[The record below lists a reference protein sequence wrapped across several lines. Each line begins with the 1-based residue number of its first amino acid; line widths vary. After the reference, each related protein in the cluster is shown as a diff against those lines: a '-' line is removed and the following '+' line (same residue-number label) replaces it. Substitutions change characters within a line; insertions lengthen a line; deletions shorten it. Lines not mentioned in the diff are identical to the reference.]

1 MCQASLRLSNERYSK
16 LHIRAQLCAAV
27 TTLARRVLQLS
38 STALC
43 DAPAA
48 IAAKAPALFR
58 GVFDDTTSILD
69 HVSKARGAPWLV
81 PARGENIVSGER
93 NKWRPRRRSYAKQ
106 LLLDARGQARLD
118 VSVEALRVVEGAF
131 GVRCDGDASAVF
143 VTSQGL
149 RTPLHSDPEASI
161 LIHVHGK
168 KRVLAIPPSQSDACP
183 KRLAELLKL
192 RTTPGSQRRLYL
204 GDDASTALSAVDLIS
219 VELDEGDALFLPAR
233 WLHDVE
239 SATGTVSLAARLVTR

>member
-1 MCQASLRLSNERYSK
+1 M
-16 LHIRAQLCAAV
+16 
-27 TTLARRVLQLS
+27 
-38 STALC
+38 
-43 DAPAA
+43 
-48 IAAKAPALFR
+48 
-58 GVFDDTTSILD
+58 
-69 HVSKARGAPWLV
+69 SKARGAPWLV

-131 GVRCDGDASAVF
+131 GVRCDGDASAIF
-143 VTSQGL
+143 VTSPGL

-161 LIHVHGK
+161 LVHVQGK

-183 KRLAELLKL
+183 KRLAALLKL
-192 RTTPGSQRRLYL
+192 RTTPGAQRRLYL
-204 GDDASTALSAVDLIS
+204 GDDAPAALGAVDLIS

-239 SATGTVSLAARLVTR
+239 SATGTVSLAARLL

>member
-1 MCQASLRLSNERYSK
+1 MVRG
-16 LHIRAQLCAAV
+16 
-27 TTLARRVLQLS
+27 
-38 STALC
+38 AL
-43 DAPAA
+43 DSD
-48 IAAKAPALFR
+48 F
-58 GVFDDTTSILD
+58 TTSILKC
-69 HVSKARGAPWLV
+69 VASSRGAPWLV

-118 VSVEALRVVEGAF
+118 VPVAALRVVEGAF

-192 RTTPGSQRRLYL
+192 RTTPGAQRRLYL
-204 GDDASTALSAVDLIS
+204 GDDASSALGAVDLIS

-239 SATGTVSLAARLVTR
+239 SATGTVSLAARLL

>member
-1 MCQASLRLSNERYSK
+1 M
-16 LHIRAQLCAAV
+16 
-27 TTLARRVLQLS
+27 
-38 STALC
+38 
-43 DAPAA
+43 
-48 IAAKAPALFR
+48 
-58 GVFDDTTSILD
+58 
-69 HVSKARGAPWLV
+69 SKARGAPWLV

-93 NKWRPRRRSYAKQ
+93 NKWRPRRRSFTKQ

-118 VSVEALRVVEGAF
+118 VPVAALRVVEGAF
-131 GVRCDGDASAVF
+131 GVRCDVDASAVF

-161 LIHVHGK
+161 LIHVSGR

-192 RTTPGSQRRLYL
+192 RTTPGSHHQLYL
-204 GDDASTALSAVDLIS
+204 GDDASSALGAVDLIS
-219 VELDEGDALFLPAR
+219 VELDAGDALFLPAR

-239 SATGTVSLAARLVTR
+239 SATGTVSLAARLL

>member
-1 MCQASLRLSNERYSK
+1 M
-16 LHIRAQLCAAV
+16 
-27 TTLARRVLQLS
+27 
-38 STALC
+38 
-43 DAPAA
+43 
-48 IAAKAPALFR
+48 
-58 GVFDDTTSILD
+58 
-69 HVSKARGAPWLV
+69 V

-93 NKWRPRRRSYAKQ
+93 NKWRPRRRSYAEQ

-118 VSVEALRVVEGAF
+118 VSIEALRVVEGAF
-131 GVRCDGDASAVF
+131 GVRCDVDASAVF

-161 LIHVHGK
+161 LIHVSGK

-183 KRLAELLKL
+183 KRLAELLRL
-192 RTTPGSQRRLYL
+192 RTTPGPQRRLYL
-204 GDDASTALSAVDLIS
+204 GDDAPAALGAVDLIS

-239 SATGTVSLAARLVTR
+239 SATGTVSLAARLL

>member
-1 MCQASLRLSNERYSK
+1 MCAAAATASSSRSSR
-16 LHIRAQLCAAV
+16 RAAAAAV
-27 TTLARRVLQLS
+27 TTLARRLVQLS
-38 STALC
+38 NTALC

-118 VSVEALRVVEGAF
+118 VPLDALRLVEGAF

-161 LIHVHGK
+161 LIHVQGK

-192 RTTPGSQRRLYL
+192 RTTPGPQRRLYL
-204 GDDASTALSAVDLIS
+204 GDDASSALGAVDLIS

>member
-1 MCQASLRLSNERYSK
+1 M
-16 LHIRAQLCAAV
+16 V
-27 TTLARRVLQLS
+27 
-38 STALC
+38 
-43 DAPAA
+43 
-48 IAAKAPALFR
+48 R
-58 GVFDDTTSILD
+58 GVFDGAYTTTILD

-118 VSVEALRVVEGAF
+118 VPVAALRVVEGAF

-161 LIHVHGK
+161 LIHMC
-168 KRVLAIPPSQSDACP
+168 REEARPRDPALAIRRVSE
-183 KRLAELLKL
+183 RLAELLKL
-192 RTTPGSQRRLYL
+192 RTTPGAQRRLYL
-204 GDDASTALSAVDLIS
+204 GDDASAALGAVDLIS

-239 SATGTVSLAARLVTR
+239 SATGTVSLAARLLERSTLMLAFIRPSQVLLPVGE

>member
-1 MCQASLRLSNERYSK
+1 MRASLRLSKERSASCRSE
-16 LHIRAQLCAAV
+16 HSFAAV
-27 TTLARRVLQLS
+27 TTLARRVLQLRH
-38 STALC
+38 TALC
-43 DAPAA
+43 DAPSA
-48 IAAKAPALFR
+48 IAAKAPALVR
-58 GVFDDTTSILD
+58 GAVDGAFATTIRD

-118 VSVEALRVVEGAF
+118 VPVAALRVVEGAF
-131 GVRCDGDASAVF
+131 GVRCDVDASAVF

-161 LIHVHGK
+161 LIHVSGR

-192 RTTPGSQRRLYL
+192 RTTPGSHHQLYL
-204 GDDASTALSAVDLIS
+204 GDDASSALGAVDLIS
-219 VELDEGDALFLPAR
+219 VELDAGDALFLPAR

-239 SATGTVSLAARLVTR
+239 SATGTVSLAARLL